1 MAIINGLNIETTHIK
16 DIKDIKVGDV
26 VLFHGVEKTVT
37 AKDIKEDSFMGRTLF
52 GDSYC
57 LGYLAVLKVVKNN

>member
-16 DIKDIKVGDV
+16 DIKVGDI

-37 AKDIKEDSFMGRTLF
+37 EKDIKEDSFMGRSLF

-57 LGYLAVLKVVKNN
+57 LGYRAVLKVIKNNR

>member
-1 MAIINGLNIETTHIK
+1 MAIINVLNIETTHIK
-16 DIKDIKVGDV
+16 DIKVGDI

-37 AKDIKEDSFMGRTLF
+37 EKDIKEDSFMGRSLF

-57 LGYLAVLKVVKNN
+57 LGYRAVLKVIKNNR

>member
-1 MAIINGLNIETTHIK
+1 MAIINGLNIETTH
-16 DIKDIKVGDV
+16 IKDIKVGDV

-37 AKDIKEDSFMGRTLF
+37 AKDITADSFMGRSLF

-57 LGYLAVLKVVKNN
+57 LGYRAVLQVVKIN

>member
-1 MAIINGLNIETTHIK
+1 MAIINGLHIETTH
-16 DIKDIKVGDV
+16 IKDIKVGDV
-26 VLFHGVEKTVT
+26 VLSHGVEKTVT

-57 LGYLAVLKVVKNN
+57 LVYLAVLKVVKNNK

>member
-16 DIKDIKVGDV
+16 DIKVGDI
-26 VLFHGVEKTVT
+26 VLFHGVERTVT
-37 AKDIKEDSFMGRTLF
+37 AKDITEDSFMGRSLF

-57 LGYLAVLKVVKNN
+57 LGYRAVLKVVKNNR

>member
-1 MAIINGLNIETTHIK
+1 MATINGLNIETPH
-16 DIKDIKVGDV
+16 IKDIKVGDI

-37 AKDIKEDSFMGRTLF
+37 EKDIKEDSFMGRSLF

-57 LGYLAVLKVVKNN
+57 LGYRAVLKVIKNNR

>member
-1 MAIINGLNIETTHIK
+1 MAIINGLHIETTHIK
-16 DIKDIKVGDV
+16 DIKVGDI

-37 AKDIKEDSFMGRTLF
+37 AKDITEESFMSRSLF

-57 LGYLAVLKVVKNN
+57 LGYRAVLKVVKNNK

>member
-1 MAIINGLNIETTHIK
+1 MAIINGVSIETVHIK
-16 DIKDIKVGDV
+16 DIKAGDT
-26 VLFHGVEKTVT
+26 VLFHGAEKTVT

-57 LGYLAVLKVVKNN
+57 LGYLAVLKVVKNNK

>member
-1 MAIINGLNIETTHIK
+1 MAIINGVSIETAH
-16 DIKDIKVGDV
+16 IKDIKVGDV
-26 VLFHGVEKTVT
+26 VLSHGVEKTVT

-57 LGYLAVLKVVKNN
+57 LGYLAVLKVVKNNK

>member
-1 MAIINGLNIETTHIK
+1 MAIINGLTIETTHIK
-16 DIKDIKVGDV
+16 DIKVGDT

-37 AKDIKEDSFMGRTLF
+37 AKDITEESFMGRSLF

-57 LGYLAVLKVVKNN
+57 LGYRAVLKVDKNNK

>member
-1 MAIINGLNIETTHIK
+1 MAIINGVSIETVHIK
-16 DIKDIKVGDV
+16 DIKAGDT

-37 AKDIKEDSFMGRTLF
+37 AKDITEDSFMGRSLF

-57 LGYLAVLKVVKNN
+57 LGYRAVLKVVKNNR

>member
-16 DIKDIKVGDV
+16 DIKAGDI

-37 AKDIKEDSFMGRTLF
+37 EKDIKEDAFMGRTLF

-57 LGYLAVLKVVKNN
+57 LGYRAVLKVVKNNK

>member
-1 MAIINGLNIETTHIK
+1 MAIINGVSIETVH
-16 DIKDIKVGDV
+16 IKDIKVGDT

-37 AKDIKEDSFMGRTLF
+37 AKDITEDSFMGRSLF

-57 LGYLAVLKVVKNN
+57 LGYRAVLKVVKNNK